1 MPKDIVK
8 YIEKAWYPP
17 GHPSYPKI
25 PVKSEEAPIILR
37 NEDDPID
44 VDADSDEDKCAIDHQ
59 LEGFDDQI
67 VYVWHGDSKG
77 KLGRVLQMSGGIVKV
92 GLESA
97 VRGNGILF
105 LPADDILA

>member
-1 MPKDIVK
+1 M
-8 YIEKAWYPP
+8 
-17 GHPSYPKI
+17 
-25 PVKSEEAPIILR
+25 R

-77 KLGRVLQMSGGIVKV
+77 KLGRVLQMSWWHREGW
-92 GLESA
+92 GLSLP

>member
-1 MPKDIVK
+1 MKTEDT
-8 YIEKAWYPP
+8 
-17 GHPSYPKI
+17 
-25 PVKSEEAPIILR
+25 PILLR

-44 VDADSDEDKCAIDHQ
+44 VDVDSDEDKCAIDHRAD
-59 LEGFDDQI
+59 GFDDQV
-67 VYVWHGDSKG
+67 VYVWHGPYKG

-105 LPADDILA
+105 LPADNVLA

>member
-1 MPKDIVK
+1 M
-8 YIEKAWYPP
+8 
-17 GHPSYPKI
+17 
-25 PVKSEEAPIILR
+25 R